1 MISGYDETV
10 GVLAGNE
17 LRLLCSTKYTYPKAM
32 LSWYRDGILA
42 SKTYETVD
50 SMKTAESFYRI
61 PKIMPSDNKA
71 VLRCDAINQAIDEPL
86 STNITLNVMY
96 GPEKLNMNG
105 VFEVEEGKQIS
116 VLCSTEPANPSPKI
130 RFSFNGIDF
139 EPTTLTSAPTA
150 ATVAVGAYVVNATF
164 AYTVQKEHNNKE
176 IRCLA
181 ENKLANVQQI
191 VSKQIRV
198 LCKFKI

>member
-1 MISGYDETV
+1 MISGYDESV
-10 GVLAGNE
+10 GVLAGSE
-17 LRLLCSTKYTYPKAM
+17 LRLLCSAKYTFPSAM
-32 LSWYRDGILA
+32 LSWYRDGKLA
-42 SKTYETVD
+42 SKTYDTVD
-50 SMKTAESFYRI
+50 SIKTAESFYRVA
-61 PKIMPSDNKA
+61 KITPADNKA

-86 STNITLNVMY
+86 ASNITLNVLY
-96 GPEKLNMNG
+96 GPEKLNMSG

-116 VLCSTEPANPSPKI
+116 VLCSTEPANPSPRI

-139 EPTTLTSAPTA
+139 EPATLTSAPTV
-150 ATVAVGAYVVNATF
+150 ATVAVGAFVVNATF
-164 AYTVQKEHNNKE
+164 AYTVTKEHNNKE

-198 LCKFKI
+198 LCK